1 MLNKQRI
8 QSGIIGR
15 MNAGSNNFNADQTLA
30 EAAHHIERGEYI
42 GARTLCES
50 VLTQIPDDID
60 AQVMLGRIAM
70 LQYRWQ
76 EAIKLFDEALQRRVD
91 PWTLANLGSCYCK
104 TGDLDQAEYCLRG
117 AIELKPALTAAHT
130 GLATV
135 LHGRG
140 DFAGA
145 LTELEIAAANGA
157 DDYRIDSQRG
167 CTLAASGRY
176 EESQSAFERA
186 AQRAGKFVYP
196 RLIRFDQSRWEQI
209 RAPRV
214 KTATPQIAFCTPDT
228 QRHGGHVTLIS
239 CNPPYVRK
247 YGFPFLRS
255 YAEQAQGDGLLHLH
269 IYDPDKTIITEVHNL
284 ITEYGLRH
292 FVATTETSPFPPE
305 QARQRKAYY
314 ACGRLIHMAAW
325 LQQYKRPV
333 LSLDVDFIVEGRLE
347 NIVAAAAGADIALN
361 PRVPADSPWLDIIAN
376 IIVANPTPA
385 ASSYFSAVAN
395 YAIDT
400 LEREP
405 EAWLVDQSALYCVL
419 AMMRRYATEPAVA
432 WLAANAAEHRLW
444 HLGHAYEHLLLDP
457 RYRKY
462 AVTQT

>member
-1 MLNKQRI
+1 MLNRQRI
-8 QSGIIGR
+8 QSVIMLR
-15 MNAGSNNFNADQTLA
+15 MNAGSDNFNADQTLA
-30 EAAHHIERGEYI
+30 EAAQQIERGEYI
-42 GARTLCES
+42 GARALCES
-50 VLTQIPDDID
+50 VLTDVPDDVD
-60 AQVMLGRIAM
+60 AQGMLGRIAM

-76 EAIKLFDEALQRRVD
+76 EAIRLFDQALQRRVD
-91 PWTLANLGSCYCK
+91 PWTLTNLGNCYCK

-117 AIELKPALTAAHT
+117 AIELKPALTAAHI

-135 LHGRG
+135 LHGRR

-145 LTELEIAAANGA
+145 LAELDIAAANGA
-157 DDYRIDSQRG
+157 DDYRIDSRRG

-186 AQRAGKFVYP
+186 AQRADQFVYP
-196 RLIRFDQSRWEQI
+196 RLARFDQSSWEHFSS
-209 RAPRV
+209 PRV
-214 KTATPQIAFCTPDT
+214 ETDAPQIAFCTADA
-228 QRHGGHVTLIS
+228 QSRSGHVTLIS

-269 IYDPDKTIITEVHNL
+269 IYDPDKTIISEVRNL
-284 ITEYGLRH
+284 IAECGLRH
-292 FVATTETSPFPPE
+292 LVATTETSPFPPE
-305 QARQRKAYY
+305 QVRQRKAYY

-347 NIVAAAAGADIALN
+347 NIVAAAAGADLALN

-385 ASSYFSAVAN
+385 ACGYFSAVAN
-395 YAIDT
+395 YAIDM
-400 LEREP
+400 LEHEP

-432 WLAANAAEHRLW
+432 WLAANAAVDRLW

-462 AVTQT
+462 AVAQT